1 MALCSGVNGD
11 VPPKAA
17 LYPIWS
23 RVQGWWVH
31 VVEFCISMFLMQPY
45 VFGPPPQHWMLCV
58 LTSTWAE
65 NLENSLDASSHSLS
79 HVRIMD
85 IIPIMLWYHAI
96 RGADKWFED
105 SPNCSFDHFFRP
117 SLPRPFPL
125 ISLWCKSNICKYYY
139 THRLH
144 IHSFPGGSG
153 GKKPACNLGDLGVIP
168 GWGRSPGEGNGPL

>member
-1 MALCSGVNGD
+1 
-11 VPPKAA
+11 
-17 LYPIWS
+17 
-23 RVQGWWVH
+23 
-31 VVEFCISMFLMQPY
+31 MQTY

-85 IIPIMLWYHAI
+85 IIPIMLWYHAM

-125 ISLWCKSNICKYYY
+125 ISLWCKSNICKYYN

-144 IHSFPGGSG
+144 IHSFPVGGSG
-153 GKKPACNLGDLGVIP
+153 GKEPACNAQITHKASSWP
-168 GWGRSPGEGNGPL
+168 PLSSEHIYLQDKNTGIHLFII